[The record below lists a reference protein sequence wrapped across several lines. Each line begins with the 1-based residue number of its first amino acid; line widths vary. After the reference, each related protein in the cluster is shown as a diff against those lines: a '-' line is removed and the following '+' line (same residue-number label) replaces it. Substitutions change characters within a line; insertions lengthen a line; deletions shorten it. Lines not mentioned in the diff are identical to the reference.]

1 MRKRKVYSV
10 KDTMLFFRRKM
21 YALVTLSLGI
31 FLFVSCAKS
40 KEEIISDAFGRWR
53 GAGYL
58 GY

>member
-1 MRKRKVYSV
+1 MEIYPSENRLLEKQVY
-10 KDTMLFFRRKM
+10 R
-21 YALVTLSLGI
+21 
-31 FLFVSCAKS
+31 AKS